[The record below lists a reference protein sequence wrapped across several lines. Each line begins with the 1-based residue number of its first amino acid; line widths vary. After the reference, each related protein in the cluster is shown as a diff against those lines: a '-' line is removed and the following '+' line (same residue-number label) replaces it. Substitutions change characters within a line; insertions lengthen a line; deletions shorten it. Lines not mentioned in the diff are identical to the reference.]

1 MATLGGR
8 TATGKIKTKRRAS
21 GSVRA
26 ARPAPAH
33 ARLQPDDDGMRRLN
47 ELLADWY
54 WEQDRNL
61 RLTFLSSRLGDNPG
75 YDLAAYLGRERANQP
90 ALNLTQPEW
99 DRHREHL
106 RRHEPFREFEIQCL
120 ADDGRAV
127 WMSLSAEPVFD
138 KAGRFQGYRGVGR
151 DVTALKRAGQLL
163 ALEHAVTR
171 CLAEAPGASE
181 GVVAA
186 LRAICETEG
195 WDLAQLWR
203 FDERTGLLRQS
214 ERWSAPGVDPG
225 SDLPA
230 RPGVGLLGSAWQSQQ
245 PLWVADAAQDSRAE
259 RELSGAAG
267 LRAVVLFPVRYSGRI
282 IGVLQ
287 LGCRGV
293 RAPEQGVL
301 DALGVIG
308 NQLGQFLQRAAA
320 EQAVRQ
326 SEARF
331 RSLTNLSFHWYWEL
345 DTNYCFT
352 RLEGRNVAGGDK
364 DLQRRLI
371 GIRRWE
377 SGLEV
382 EGGWEQHRAVLD
394 ARKPFHDLLMWRRSP
409 DGSVRYISVSGEPVF
424 SADGSFTGYHGVG
437 RDVTAQKRAEQML
450 KLEHEVASAL
460 ASAKDIAAGMKA
472 VIRAVCEAEG
482 WNAGRYYVVDEASGG
497 LRFQDGWCFSETRTE
512 QFIERLRSV
521 WQSGRPVSS
530 HDAGQDA
537 VARPAESEASQEVF
551 AFALTA
557 AGRNVGV
564 LAFSGPALRAPDQR
578 LQQASRMI
586 GNQAG
591 QFLLRKQFEESLR
604 EGEERFRSLTQ
615 MSSDFFWESDE
626 QHRMTRIVHGPNY
639 AAAEIEH
646 KIIGHR
652 PWDIPAVSPDAAGW
666 AAHRAMLESHVAF
679 RDFEFA
685 RTGSDGA
692 VRHYSISGEPRHAAD
707 GRFVGYRGVGRD
719 VTEIALARERIALLA
734 YKDPLTGLENRTSL
748 TPALEQAVQRARR
761 HGTKLAGLFIDL
773 DGFKQIND
781 RYGHDAGDRFLVE
794 VARRIRSNIRAS
806 DMVARLGGDEFF
818 VLLDDVRDGRTVEPV
833 AQKLLDGLLQPYEL
847 EGAGSVRVS
856 ASVGVSV
863 FPEDAADAAAL
874 IKNSDKAM
882 YAAKDAGKS
891 GYRFFESERPASGA
905 GAAPPPALALAAA
918 RTTRSSPAGR

>member
-1 MATLGGR
+1 MATLGSA
-8 TATGKIKTKRRAS
+8 TATGKSKAKRRAP
-21 GSVRA
+21 GTVRA
-26 ARPAPAH
+26 AEPASA
-33 ARLQPDDDGMRRLN
+33 ASRLPPDEGGVRRLN

-54 WEQDRNL
+54 WEQDRNF
-61 RLTFLSSRLGDNPG
+61 RLTFLSSRLGENPG
-75 YDLAAYLGRERANQP
+75 FDLAAYLGRERANQP

-99 DRHREHL
+99 DRHRNQL
-106 RRHEPFREFEIQCL
+106 RRHEAFRDFEIQCL
-120 ADDGRAV
+120 ADDGRPF
-127 WMSLSAEPVFD
+127 WMSLSAEPVLD

-151 DVTALKRAGQLL
+151 DITALKRAGQLL

-171 CLAEAPGASE
+171 CLAEAPGAPE
-181 GVVAA
+181 GVGAA
-186 LRAICETEG
+186 LRAMCETEG

-203 FDERTGLLRQS
+203 LDERSALLRRA
-214 ERWSAPGVDPG
+214 EHWSAPGVERGGD
-225 SDLPA
+225 SPA
-230 RPGVGLLGSAWQSQQ
+230 RPGVGLVGSVWQSQT
-245 PLWVADAAQDSRAE
+245 PLWLADSAQDARAE
-259 RELSGAAG
+259 RELYQAAG
-267 LRAVVLFPVRYSGRI
+267 VRATVLFPVCHGGRI

-287 LGCRGV
+287 LGCRAV

-320 EQAVRQ
+320 EQAVRH

-331 RSLTNLSFHWYWEL
+331 RSLTNLSSHWYWEL

-364 DLQRRLI
+364 ELQRRLI

-382 EGGWEQHRAVLD
+382 EGGWQQHRAVLD
-394 ARKPFHDLLMWRRSP
+394 ARRPFHDLLMWRRGP

-450 KLEHEVASAL
+450 KLEHEIASAL
-460 ASAKDIAAGMKA
+460 ASAEDIAAGMKA
-472 VIRAVCEAEG
+472 VIRAVCDAEG
-482 WNAGRYYVVDEASGG
+482 WSAGRYYVVDEASGG
-497 LRFQDGWCFSETRTE
+497 LRFQDGWCFSEARTE
-512 QFIERLRSV
+512 QLIQSLRLV
-521 WQSGRPVSS
+521 WQSGRAVSS
-530 HDAGQDA
+530 RDLPPDAAQRVTERDA
-537 VARPAESEASQEVF
+537 LHEVF

-557 AGRNVGV
+557 GGRTVGV
-564 LAFSGPALRAPDQR
+564 LAFSGPSLRAPDQR

-626 QHRMTRIVHGPNY
+626 QHRITRIVHGPSY

-646 KIIGHR
+646 NVIGHR

-666 AAHRAMLESHVAF
+666 AEHRAKLESRAAF

-685 RTGSDGA
+685 RTGGDA
-692 VRHYSISGEPRHAAD
+692 TVRHYLISGEPRHGAD

-719 VTEIALARERIALLA
+719 ITEIAQARERIASLA

-761 HGTKLAGLFIDL
+761 HGTKLAGMFIDL

-794 VARRIRSNIRAS
+794 VARRIRGNIRAS

-818 VLLDDVRDGRTVEPV
+818 VLLDDVRDARTVEPV
-833 AQKLLDGLLQPYEL
+833 AQKLLDGLLQSYEL

-856 ASVGVSV
+856 ASIGVSV

-882 YAAKDAGKS
+882 YAAKEAGKS
-891 GYRFFESERPASGA
+891 GYRFYEAERAPSGA
-905 GAAPPPALALAAA
+905 AAAPPPALALAAA
-918 RTTRSSPAGR
+918 RSPRSSPASR